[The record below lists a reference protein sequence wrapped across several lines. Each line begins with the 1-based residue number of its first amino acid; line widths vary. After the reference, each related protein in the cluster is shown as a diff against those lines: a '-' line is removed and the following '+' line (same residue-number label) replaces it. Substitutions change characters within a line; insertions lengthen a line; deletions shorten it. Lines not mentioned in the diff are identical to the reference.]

1 MKKTFY
7 ILIFTIISSSAMA
20 QNNLMSWQYSIGFGT
35 GDLHNFV
42 SPVSFRGVTYN
53 YSKFTNDNIAVG
65 MEIGWNVFY
74 EKRGYDT
81 YTYRNFDYSGKQY
94 RYSNNIPL
102 LFTLGYYK
110 DMESMISP
118 FVNLGI
124 GTMYSERKTS
134 MGAYVFTQDGWHFE
148 LKPELGILYNTEGA
162 SLSVSAKYYYGFKGG
177 DLPAEGYFT
186 INVGF
191 VIKR

>member
-7 ILIFTIISSSAMA
+7 ILLFTIITSSAMA
-20 QNNLMSWQYSIGFGT
+20 QDNFMSWQYSVGFGT

-74 EKRGYDT
+74 EKKGYDT
-81 YTYRNFDYSGKQY
+81 YTFRNFDYSGKQY
-94 RYSNNIPL
+94 RYSNNVPF
-102 LFTLGYYK
+102 LFTVGYYK
-110 DMESMISP
+110 DMESIISP

-134 MGAYVFTQDGWHFE
+134 MGSFVFTQDGWHFE
-148 LKPELGILYNTEGA
+148 LKPELGFMYNTQGA
-162 SLSVSAKYYYGFKGG
+162 SLSVSAKYYYGFKAG